1 MYGIVFRILQRE
13 DASEEVLQSV
23 FLKIWNS
30 IDLFDDKKATI
41 FTWMAQIARNTAIDR
56 KRLKSFEMFSKTE
69 TIDGTKIHDKIDTN
83 NSEIDLE
90 TLIKNMPEKLKLL
103 VEKMFL
109 EGYTQQEIAEEF
121 DLPLGTVKTRLR
133 EAIRLLR
140 EILKEE
146 KHLLYMLLM

>member
-1 MYGIVFRILQRE
+1 LYGIVFRILQRE

>member
-1 MYGIVFRILQRE
+1 
-13 DASEEVLQSV
+13 
-23 FLKIWNS
+23 
-30 IDLFDDKKATI
+30 
-41 FTWMAQIARNTAIDR
+41 
-56 KRLKSFEMFSKTE
+56 
-69 TIDGTKIHDKIDTN
+69 
-83 NSEIDLE
+83 
-90 TLIKNMPEKLKLL
+90 MPEKLKLL